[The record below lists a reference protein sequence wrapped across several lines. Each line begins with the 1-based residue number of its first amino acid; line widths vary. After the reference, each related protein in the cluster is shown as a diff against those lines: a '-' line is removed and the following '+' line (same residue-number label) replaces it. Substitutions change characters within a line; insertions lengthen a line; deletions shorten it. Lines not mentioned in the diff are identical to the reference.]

1 MMERHAENSMIKTE
15 QAVELVLIDSKDDVD
30 CDYSVT
36 DIQIE
41 SEYKTQFFES
51 FDVQARFVQ
60 SVAFKGR

>member
-1 MMERHAENSMIKTE
+1 MLEMVTLRIKTE